1 MPLYIK
7 NDATAALV
15 ARLAKLRGL
24 TKQAAVKLAVQAE
37 LQRTVEA
44 VPLRDRLALLWE
56 EHPLPPPTG
65 QAADKA
71 FFDELSSGL

>member
-71 FFDELSSGL
+71 FFDELSGGL

>member
-1 MPLYIK
+1 M
-7 NDATAALV
+7 
-15 ARLAKLRGL
+15 
-24 TKQAAVKLAVQAE
+24 KLAVQAE

-71 FFDELSSGL
+71 FFDELSGGL

>member
-56 EHPLPPPTG
+56 EHPLPPPMG

-71 FFDELSSGL
+71 FFDELSGGL